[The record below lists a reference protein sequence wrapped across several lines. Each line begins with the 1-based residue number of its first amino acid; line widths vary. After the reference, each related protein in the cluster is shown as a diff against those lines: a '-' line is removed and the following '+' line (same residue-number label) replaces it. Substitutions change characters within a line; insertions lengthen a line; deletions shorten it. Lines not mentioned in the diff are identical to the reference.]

1 MDNDY
6 FNYDEFLNTDELLV
20 KIDSEIYNLEHDLKK
35 SKTKNKK
42 IKFLRNLKKS
52 FIDVRLILP
61 YVVTGALSFTSF
73 SFFGHTPFCSDNVK
87 GSLYIKRETDTLGN
101 VRCEEQYEKFDNFKP
116 TITYFS
122 SWNLNN
128 EGYYER
134 VVRVYNTS
142 SVDADTIDK
151 MLSNDI
157 KGLDEAFGKPISTRV
172 EKRNTLSKEEFNSSP
187 YLLSTMFSIDE
198 QRYIL
203 KKEPFDRNLSD
214 TVTWAAVT
222 ILLEMIPLWYRYYYS
237 GFNYNESIRYTIKQY
252 ECIDIESMK
261 KRLEDLKKEKQRL
274 RS

>member
-35 SKTKNKK
+35 SKAKNKK

-52 FIDVRLILP
+52 FIDTRLILP
-61 YVVTGALSFTSF
+61 YAVTGALSFTAF
-73 SFFGHTPFCSDNVK
+73 SFFGHTPFCSDNIK

-101 VRCEEQYEKFDNFKP
+101 VRCEEQYEKFDSSKP

-122 SWNLNN
+122 NWNLNN

-142 SVDADTIDK
+142 SVGADTIDK

-157 KGLDEAFGKPISTRV
+157 IALDEAFGKPISTKV
-172 EKRNTLSKEEFNSSP
+172 EKKNTLSKEEFNSSP

-222 ILLEMIPLWYRYYYS
+222 ILLEMIPLWYRYNYS
-237 GFNYNESIRYTIKQY
+237 RFNYDESIRYTIKQY